1 MSYSRWATPLG
12 LDTRQAT
19 GETDPTESCIA
30 WHSMSQAD
38 KMAELN
44 RQGAIVSEWYIYW
57 DAASDNSLGRN
68 GQLLAVW
75 HAGTGEYPLMDYQ
88 ELRRIAGRDAWEL
101 IPGYE
106 QTAHPRD
113 RQNLRDCVHHWLA
126 DVDDAFPAVAPLT
139 RRQLAEHYQRKAQS
153 HIRDGN
159 AVAGIAVMH
168 AYSAVTRITEIA
180 RRAAAD
186 RDPDADYIA
195 GIAVTARRAADTAA
209 KTAPCG

>member
-1 MSYSRWATPLG
+1 MSYSRWSTPLG

-19 GETDPTESCIA
+19 GATDPTESYIA

-38 KMAELN
+38 RMAELN

-57 DAASDNSLGRN
+57 DVASDNGLGRN
-68 GQLLAVW
+68 GQQLAVW
-75 HAGTGEYPLMDYQ
+75 HAGTCEYPLMDYQ

-106 QTAHPRD
+106 ETAHPRD
-113 RQNLRDCVHHWLA
+113 RQNVRDCVRQWLA
-126 DVDDAFPAVAPLT
+126 DVEDEFPAVAPLT
-139 RRQLAEHYQRKAQS
+139 RRELAEHYQHKAQAL
-153 HIRDGN
+153 IRD
-159 AVAGIAVMH
+159 AGAGDGFAVMH
-168 AYSAVTRITEIA
+168 AYSAVTRVTEIA

-209 KTAPCG
+209 KTAPHG

>member
-1 MSYSRWATPLG
+1 MSYSRWSTPLG

-19 GETDPTESCIA
+19 GETDPTESYIA

-38 KMAELN
+38 RMAELN
-44 RQGAIVSEWYIYW
+44 RQGAVLSEWYIYW
-57 DAASDNSLGRN
+57 DVASDNSLGRN

-75 HAGTGEYPLMDYQ
+75 HAGTGEYPLIDYQ

-106 QTAHPRD
+106 QTADPRD
-113 RQNLRDCVHHWLA
+113 RQNVQDCVRQWLA
-126 DVDDAFPAVAPLT
+126 EVDDEFPAVAPLT
-139 RRQLAEHYQRKAQS
+139 RRELAEHYQHKAQAR
-153 HIRDGN
+153 IQCAN
-159 AVAGIAVMH
+159 AGEVFAVMH

-186 RDPDADYIA
+186 RDPDADHIA
-195 GIAVTARRAADTAA
+195 GIAVTARRAVDTAA
-209 KTAPCG
+209 KTGAAG